1 MVANNKRIDSI
12 KIGGGGNPDIQCGKM
27 CQELLELMGQ
37 GDENA
42 LGLDWAVESL
52 RT

>member
-1 MVANNKRIDSI
+1 MRIESI

-27 CQELLELMGQ
+27 CQELLELMVE

-42 LGLDWAVESL
+42 LELGWAVERL
-52 RT
+52 RS

>member
-1 MVANNKRIDSI
+1 MRIESI

-27 CQELLELMGQ
+27 CQELLELMAQ

-42 LGLDWAVESL
+42 LELGWAVESL
-52 RT
+52 RS

>member
-1 MVANNKRIDSI
+1 MRIESI

-27 CQELLELMGQ
+27 CQELLELMVQ

-42 LGLDWAVESL
+42 LELDWAVESL
-52 RT
+52 RS